1 MRMKQKAK
9 SIVTALL
16 LGVLCAVTLSA
27 VITVPDWETA
37 RADLLIGMQ
46 YETTGLDLD
55 AVPGWLTALVML
67 HQNFPL
73 DGWAW
78 GPAAA
83 GLAVLLCWVRGQRE
97 AKPKRTELVLSIVFG
112 IAEVLGLSICKLGSW
127 AFVFKNP
134 YQLCVGVL
142 CMAGYAVLFY
152 HAVWGLYAL
161 LGRSRT
167 GVEDFPQTRFA
178 AWFTKAPGRAS
189 SLLIGAAWLPWVA
202 VFWPGSV
209 DWDSWGQISQV
220 LGVQEM
226 TAHHTVLSTWLHG
239 WLFRL
244 GRALGSDNLGVFL
257 YIALQFLVCAW
268 VFGQVTA
275 FAARLG
281 CSRGVQYA
289 VTAFFA
295 LDPIWGA
302 FIQTQVKD
310 TLYTGLFV
318 LKTADLLLSDNLG
331 VFLYIA
337 LQFLVCAWVFG
348 QVTAFA
354 ARLGCSR
361 GVQYAVTAFFALDPI
376 WGAFIQTQVKDTLYT
391 GLFVLKTADLLLFP
405 QEWQGSR
412 PRLTAYAVLGVL
424 CCLLRKNGIYAVVP
438 MLLASAFTVSEKR
451 LRRPVLAVL
460 LAVCIGSFGFDT
472 FTEKVLDIPA
482 GSVGEALSVPMQ
494 QTARYIRDY
503 GNEVTDDERTAIEKV
518 LDYDAIAQSYMPE
531 LSDGV
536 KQYYKNPGKGDL
548 ARYML
553 VWAKMLLKH
562 PVCYFEATHANSH
575 GYYTITKCRAINDY
589 YTFNNDICMEMSE
602 MNVHYLD
609 KSGYLRYAFVQALS
623 AFEKLPLVGLTTSI
637 GFMAWLTAVL
647 GLWLARCKAKP
658 VLPIFIG
665 LGIFWLTCIASPVND
680 CMRYFL
686 PVAGCLPL
694 VFCLA
699 AVFSRE
705 KSEITV

>member
-1 MRMKQKAK
+1 M
-9 SIVTALL
+9 
-16 LGVLCAVTLSA
+16 
-27 VITVPDWETA
+27 
-37 RADLLIGMQ
+37 
-46 YETTGLDLD
+46 
-55 AVPGWLTALVML
+55 
-67 HQNFPL
+67 
-73 DGWAW
+73 
-78 GPAAA
+78 
-83 GLAVLLCWVRGQRE
+83 
-97 AKPKRTELVLSIVFG
+97 
-112 IAEVLGLSICKLGSW
+112 
-127 AFVFKNP
+127 
-134 YQLCVGVL
+134 
-142 CMAGYAVLFY
+142 
-152 HAVWGLYAL
+152 
-161 LGRSRT
+161 
-167 GVEDFPQTRFA
+167 
-178 AWFTKAPGRAS
+178 
-189 SLLIGAAWLPWVA
+189 
-202 VFWPGSV
+202 
-209 DWDSWGQISQV
+209 
-220 LGVQEM
+220 
-226 TAHHTVLSTWLHG
+226 
-239 WLFRL
+239 
-244 GRALGSDNLGVFL
+244 
-257 YIALQFLVCAW
+257 
-268 VFGQVTA
+268 
-275 FAARLG
+275 
-281 CSRGVQYA
+281 
-289 VTAFFA
+289 
-295 LDPIWGA
+295 
-302 FIQTQVKD
+302 
-310 TLYTGLFV
+310 
-318 LKTADLLLSDNLG
+318 
-331 VFLYIA
+331 
-337 LQFLVCAWVFG
+337 
-348 QVTAFA
+348 
-354 ARLGCSR
+354 
-361 GVQYAVTAFFALDPI
+361 
-376 WGAFIQTQVKDTLYT
+376 
-391 GLFVLKTADLLLFP
+391 
-405 QEWQGSR
+405 
-412 PRLTAYAVLGVL
+412 
-424 CCLLRKNGIYAVVP
+424 
-438 MLLASAFTVSEKR
+438 SEKR

-658 VLPIFIG
+658 VLPVFIG
-665 LGIFWLTCIASPVND
+665 LAIFWLTCIASPVND